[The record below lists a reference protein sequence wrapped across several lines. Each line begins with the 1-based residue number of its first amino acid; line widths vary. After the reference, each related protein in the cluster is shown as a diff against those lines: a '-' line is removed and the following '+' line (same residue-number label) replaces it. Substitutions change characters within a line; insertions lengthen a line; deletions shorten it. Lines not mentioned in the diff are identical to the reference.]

1 MYFNYIYDFFFRSIP
16 PKSHIILQLAVP
28 YCKGVNYLEH
38 VQAKISL
45 SSTRRGDIQI
55 YLTSPAG
62 TKVTLLTSRYIYEF
76 FLIKLIEVMHI
87 LFHPMFMSVFSGFH
101 ILLT

>member
-62 TKVTLLTSRYIYEF
+62 TKVTLLTSRYI
-76 FLIKLIEVMHI
+76 
-87 LFHPMFMSVFSGFH
+87 
-101 ILLT
+101 